1 ARASVKHDRH
11 VAAQFWTSLQL
22 FEGGTQYVVRAGV
35 LAADVDEDALRLDR
49 MSGDEAALDE
59 PEGDP
64 RHDLVV
70 LEAAGLR
77 LVRVDDEVVRI
88 RVLIRLRDEGPL
100 PSGREEG
107 AAAASELGCNDFV
120 DHGVR

>member
-1 ARASVKHDRH
+1 MQHDRH
-11 VAAQFWTSLQL
+11 VAAQIWTPLQL
-22 FEGGTQYVVRAGV
+22 FEGGAQNLVGPGV

-59 PEGDP
+59 AMWNP

-88 RVLIRLRDEGPL
+88 RILIRLRDEGPL
-100 PSGREEG
+100 PTGREKG
-107 AAAASELGCNDFV
+107 AAAASELGRNDFV
-120 DHGVR
+120 DHRGR